1 MEAKTTLGAPVE
13 AASPRAT
20 AGGAYSWYVLALLVV
35 VYAVSLVDRQILAIL
50 ASDLKRDLGLT
61 DSELGLLYGTV
72 FAIFYALFGV
82 PLGRLADGWV
92 RTRLIALGLFA
103 WSLLTMLSG
112 FAATFTHLALCR
124 LGIGIGEASTNPA
137 AVSLLSDYFPKSRR
151 ATAMGFYFAGVPI
164 GAGVSLGLGGL
175 VVDLWNGW
183 FPAGD
188 APLGLAGWQA
198 AFITAAI
205 PGFVLALWIATLR
218 EPLRGVA
225 DGVIQPRDP
234 APFAKAWGELS
245 AVLPPLNFFHL
256 ASLKVS
262 RREWLRS
269 VGALFVI
276 ALAAWML
283 VALTTSLTPADKL
296 RVLIELGPFSITSHT
311 VQWATFGIG
320 AYAVFSWSQSLRLR
334 DRPTYTLIW
343 RSPAF
348 LLILLASGFN
358 IFIAYGLAAWGA
370 LFAVV
375 TYGESLSV
383 IGIQI
388 GLVTAAAGLIG
399 TPLGGVLADAWRR
412 RDPNGRLYLVF
423 LSVFLG
429 VPLGIFTFL
438 AETFEGFVI
447 RLFIV
452 SVVMTLWSG
461 GIIST
466 MQDLVLPRMRGV
478 AMAAYGICAT
488 ILGLGTGP
496 YFAGFVSD
504 ATGNLKTGV
513 LSIYVVAPVVWI
525 ALILAIRR
533 LTRTEAGL
541 IDRARAAGEP
551 V

>member
-1 MEAKTTLGAPVE
+1 VAKTTLDAPPE
-13 AASPRAT
+13 AASARA
-20 AGGAYSWYVLALLVV
+20 ASGGAYSWYVLALLVV
-35 VYAVSLVDRQILAIL
+35 VYSVSLVDRQILAIL

-92 RTRLIALGLFA
+92 RTRLIALGLFG

-112 FAATFTHLALCR
+112 FASTFAHLALCR
-124 LGIGIGEASTNPA
+124 LGVGIGEASTNPA
-137 AVSLLSDYFPKSRR
+137 AVSLLSDYFSKNQR

-164 GAGVSLGLGGL
+164 GAGISLGLGGV

-183 FPAGD
+183 FPTGD

-198 AFITAAI
+198 AFIAAAI
-205 PGFVLALWIATLR
+205 PGFLLALWIATLR
-218 EPLRGVA
+218 EPLRGIA
-225 DGVIQPRDP
+225 DGVIQARDA
-234 APFAKAWGELS
+234 APFTKAWEELS

-262 RREWLRS
+262 RREWLQS
-269 VGALFVI
+269 IGALVAI

-283 VALTTSLTPADKL
+283 VALTTSLTPSDKL
-296 RVLIELGPFSITSHT
+296 RVLIELGPFEITSHT

-334 DRPTYTLIW
+334 DRPTYSLIW
-343 RSPAF
+343 GSPTI

-399 TPLGGVLADAWRR
+399 TPLGGILADAWRR
-412 RDPNGRLYLVF
+412 RHPHGRLYLVF
-423 LSVFLG
+423 LSVFFS
-429 VPLGIFTFL
+429 VPLGVFAFHAATFD
-438 AETFEGFVI
+438 GFII

-466 MQDLVLPRMRGV
+466 LQDLVLPRMRGV

-504 ATGNLKTGV
+504 ATGDLKTGV
-513 LSIYVVAPVVWI
+513 LSIYVVAPIVWI
-525 ALILAIRR
+525 AVILAIRR

-541 IDRARAAGEP
+541 IERARAAGEP
-551 V
+551 I